1 MDNNKIYLENIKKIC
16 VEKSN
21 NHYNKSYKYKI
32 YNNILSLPGI
42 ILPIVSGGITPFLTA
57 DVNIIFQPTIMII
70 IGILNSILSF
80 FNFKTNI
87 KIHNE
92 KGNSFND
99 IVEKID
105 LLLIN
110 SNLIK
115 EDDILNIKKEK
126 ENLDD
131 EIINLNL

>member
-1 MDNNKIYLENIKKIC
+1 MDNIKLYLENIKTVC

-21 NHYNKSYKYKI
+21 KHYKKSYKYKI
-32 YNNILSLPGI
+32 FNNMLSLPGI
-42 ILPIVSGGITPFLTA
+42 ILPIVSGGITPFLSNEI
-57 DVNIIFQPTIMII
+57 NIIFQPTIMII
-70 IGILNSILSF
+70 IGILNSIITF

-99 IVEKID
+99 IVEKIEF
-105 LLLIN
+105 LLIN
-110 SNLIK
+110 TSLIK
-115 EDDILNIKKEK
+115 EDDILKIKQTKEH
-126 ENLDD
+126 LDD